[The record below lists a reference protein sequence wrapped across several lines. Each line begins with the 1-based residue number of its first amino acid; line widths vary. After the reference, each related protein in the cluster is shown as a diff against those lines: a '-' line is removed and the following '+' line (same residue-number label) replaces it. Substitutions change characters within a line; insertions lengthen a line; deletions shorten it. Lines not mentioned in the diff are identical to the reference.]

1 MKTTPYERR
10 FGDDCRSSWSR
21 LLRPR
26 INLGRDLGGVC
37 DVYWAEIK
45 TIKERKHIMKKNER
59 QIIIEEVARI
69 ALEDKDYREYVAHE
83 LDLSDEEMEKTYSYL
98 VKLLKAE

>member
-1 MKTTPYERR
+1 MKTTQYERR
-10 FGDDCRSSWSR
+10 FGDDRGSSRRR
-21 LLRPR
+21 LLRPWVDYGW
-26 INLGRDLGGVC
+26 NLGCVC
-37 DVYWAEIK
+37 DVYRAEIK